1 MRGSAVKIFGVKS
14 FRERDKKKTS
24 IKLSLPVLKIVNK
37 KEADSASSNTQ
48 VLKKTKEGGPGSG
61 RHSTGER
68 VTHPYHGK
76 GTYIKPN
83 ERPGQ
88 SIVVFDKE
96 KPLYDAGM
104 SKGHVVSN
112 DLIKTDMHKESGSA
126 LKIKARFFENSNQTP
141 KPTFETV
148 GPYKFKVILIEEGMG
163 NLVDG
168 FYYSKEV
175 LESAASLFEGKK
187 IFADHPDKLA
197 EETRPERT
205 VRDIVGH
212 FENVRFEIQEDS
224 GIGCLYADA
233 VTLPDDPYRWARAL
247 MRHAVDYSS
256 KYPDKLFIG
265 LSINAGGDASPANI
279 KEFLASGNVVDAAK
293 PKLQDAIEK
302 GVDTIRVVNQIQS
315 VVSADLVTEPGA
327 GGRVLAILESEKG
340 NEMKNKEE
348 AKAHEEKHKEEGAA
362 QGKPAD
368 KADGKKPPAPE
379 AKKPAPKD
387 DADGADGKH
396 DDEDQDRELIA
407 GMLKKALGSDA
418 EVSEDALLA
427 AKEAYEG
434 YKEMGYKE
442 EDAMQHASHSM
453 KLAHHMAK
461 KKEAMEADDHEHKEE
476 ADKPMPPKA
485 KDDKD
490 DDHDADDKEA
500 HKESAQILKLQGEI
514 AKLKESFS
522 KREVSDYLEE
532 KLAKSGLKRE
542 VTKKFKESVKTF
554 RSKSHVDEM
563 FNLFMEGYKQAEVG
577 VSQATSLL
585 FLEKEDTTEV
595 ETGGLS
601 LTDCVKEF

>member
-1 MRGSAVKIFGVKS
+1 MLFGVKA
-14 FRERDKKKTS
+14 FLKEKKKLK
-24 IKLSLPVLKIVNK
+24 ISLPTFTLKSNYK
-37 KEADSASSNTQ
+37 PKAEADSASANTP
-48 VLKKTKEGGPGSG
+48 VLKKAQEGGPGSG
-61 RHSTGER
+61 RHASGER
-68 VTHPYHGK
+68 VVHPYHGK

-83 ERPGQ
+83 EKPGQ

-96 KPLYDAGM
+96 KPKYDAGM
-104 SKGHVVSN
+104 TRGHVVSN
-112 DLIKTDMHKESGSA
+112 DLIAPEQKQSGKPF
-126 LKIKARFFENSNQTP
+126 KIKASFVENSNPTP

-163 NLVDG
+163 NQVDG
-168 FYYSKEV
+168 FYYTKEV
-175 LESAASLFEGKK
+175 LQAAAPLFEGKK
-187 IFADHPDKLA
+187 IFADHPDKIS

-212 FENVRFEIQEDS
+212 FENVVFEVQESD
-224 GIGCLYADA
+224 GLGCLYADA

-247 MRHAVDYSS
+247 MRHAVDYSE

-279 KEFLASGNVVDAAK
+279 KEFMASGKVVDAAK
-293 PKLQDAIEK
+293 PKLQDAIDK
-302 GVDTIRVVNQIQS
+302 GVDTVRVVNQIQS

-340 NEMKNKEE
+340 KEMKNKE
-348 AKAHEEKHKEEGAA
+348 HEEKHKEDAA
-362 QGKPAD
+362 ADGKPAD

-379 AKKPAPKD
+379 AKKPPAKD
-387 DADGADGKH
+387 GADGADGGDAEH
-396 DDEDQDRELIA
+396 DDKGQDRELIA

-418 EVSEDALLA
+418 EVSEDAMMA

-461 KKEAMEADDHEHKEE
+461 KKEAKHAEESDEHHKEDG
-476 ADKPMPPKA
+476 DKPMPPKP
-485 KDDKD
+485 KDGDKE
-490 DDHDADDKEA
+490 HDEEDDKEA
-500 HKESAQILKLQGEI
+500 HKESAKILVLQGEI

-522 KREVSDYLEE
+522 KREVSDYLDE

-542 VTKKFKESVKTF
+542 VTKKFKESVKSF
-554 RSKSHVDEM
+554 RSKAHVDEM
-563 FNLFMEGYKQAEVG
+563 FNLFLEGYKQAEIG
-577 VSQATSLL
+577 VSQTTSLL
-585 FLEKEDTTEV
+585 FLEKEETVVTESGAL
-595 ETGGLS
+595 T
-601 LTDCVKEF
+601 LTDCVKEY